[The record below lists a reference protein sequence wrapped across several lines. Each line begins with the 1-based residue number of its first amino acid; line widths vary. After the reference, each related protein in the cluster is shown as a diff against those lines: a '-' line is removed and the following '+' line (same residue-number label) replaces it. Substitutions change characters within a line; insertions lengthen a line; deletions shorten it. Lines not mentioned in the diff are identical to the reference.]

1 MHSRGSIIIKA
12 LFVMIS
18 VIGITCAAPK
28 SLYAIGPNVREIA
41 LEGNIRTSSDSIR
54 PKIKSLVGM
63 PLNME
68 KVNNDIKSL
77 YKLGQ
82 FRDIKVESED
92 VKGGVKLIYS
102 FVEKPLIA
110 EISFKGNRKL
120 KDDDLRSEVVQRT
133 FDVLSDKS
141 VAESLQKIREA
152 YAKKGYYLSEVDY
165 HLERAE
171 GTEDSNLVFDVHEN
185 KRVAVRRIMFM
196 GNKVF
201 SDDEL
206 RENVR
211 TKQKGLLSF
220 LTSSGKYDEEMLRN
234 DALMLTYYY
243 LNHGYLKVKVA
254 PPKVTISEDKR
265 YIFILFQV
273 HEGDQYRIGDVNI
286 SGDILTTEEE
296 LAGLLKTKIGDVYS
310 QRTLDG
316 DLNQLTDRYGDEGYA
331 YANIIPRTVPNDET
345 LTADIDINIK
355 KGHQITVERINISG
369 NTVTRDKVIR
379 RELEIF
385 EDDRFSQSRMKA
397 SKARLEQLGFFEE
410 VNFATPRG
418 SRDDTM
424 VLDIVVKEKSTGS
437 FNIGAG
443 FSSVESFIFNASVQ
457 KDNFFGYG
465 ISGNISTELSKK
477 RQLFMLSMTD
487 PYFLDTKW
495 IAGMSVYRSA
505 YSYTDF
511 RRQSTG
517 GEVNLGHRFFR
528 NYTANLGY
536 QIEQVEVSNF
546 SYAVPQRFKQNT
558 SGLTSALSLSFAR
571 DTRNNRV
578 LATKGMYNI
587 LSNEVS
593 GSKLGGDN
601 DFYRINFRTMF
612 YRPIW
617 KSIIF
622 KQFFKMGYIK
632 SLDDDPVPLYERYF
646 VGGVNSLRGYSP
658 NSVGP
663 TLRIPSSPSGKVED
677 FVYGGDK
684 ILLFVSEIEFPIYD
698 KAGLRAVIFF
708 DAGNTFAEQQNY
720 AINNLKLDYGF
731 GVRWNSPMGP
741 LRFEWGIPINPRPT
755 DDSVVFN
762 FTIGN
767 FF

>member
-1 MHSRGSIIIKA
+1 MRSGDFIIIKKLL
-12 LFVMIS
+12 LFFLFLGVIS
-18 VIGITCAAPK
+18 ANSVVAFAA
-28 SLYAIGPNVREIA
+28 GPTVREIVF
-41 LEGNIRTSSDSIR
+41 EGNVRTSDDAIR
-54 PKIKSLVGM
+54 PKIKSLVGL
-63 PLNME
+63 PLDLGR
-68 KVNNDIKSL
+68 VNEDIKAL

-82 FRDIKVESED
+82 FRDIRVETD
-92 VKGGVKLIYS
+92 KVKGGINLIYS
-102 FVEKPLIA
+102 FVEKPLIG

-120 KDDDLRSEVVQRT
+120 KDEDLRSEVVQRT
-133 FDVLSDKS
+133 FDVLSDKAIAQS
-141 VAESLQKIREA
+141 KQKIREA
-152 YAKKGYYLSEVDY
+152 YAKKGYYLSEVSY
-165 HLERAE
+165 HLERSD
-171 GTEDSNLVFDVHEN
+171 GTDNSNLIFDIYEN
-185 KRVAVRRIMFM
+185 KRVVVRRVMFM
-196 GNKVF
+196 GNEVF
-201 SDDEL
+201 TDDEL
-206 RENVR
+206 RDKTR
-211 TKQKGLLSF
+211 TKQKGFLSF
-220 LTSSGKYDEEMLRN
+220 LTNTGKYDEDMLRA
-234 DALMLTYYY
+234 DALMLTYFY

-265 YIFILFQV
+265 YIFIIFQI
-273 HEGDQYRIGDVNI
+273 HEGEQYRIGDINI
-286 SGDILTTEEE
+286 SGDILTTEDE
-296 LAGLLKTKIGDVYS
+296 LTSFLKTKVGDVYS
-310 QRTLDG
+310 QKTLDA
-316 DLNQLTDRYGDEGYA
+316 DLNMLTDRYGDEGYA
-331 YANIIPRTVPNDET
+331 YANIIPRTIPDDET

-355 KGHQITVERINISG
+355 KGNQITVERITISG
-369 NTVTRDKVIR
+369 NMVTRDKVIR

-385 EDDRFSQSRMKA
+385 EDDRFSQSRLRA
-397 SKARLEQLGFFEE
+397 SKMRLERLGFFEE

-424 VLDIVVKEKSTGS
+424 VIDIVVKEKSTGS

-443 FSSVESFIFNASVQ
+443 FSSVESFIFNASIQ

-465 ISGNISTELSKK
+465 VSGNISTELSKK
-477 RQLFMLSMTD
+477 RQLFMFSLTD
-487 PYFLDTKW
+487 PYFLDTKF
-495 IAGMSVYRSA
+495 IAGMSVYRSG
-505 YSYTDF
+505 YNYTDF
-511 RRQSTG
+511 RRQATG
-517 GEVNLGHRFFR
+517 GEVTLGHRFFR
-528 NYTANLGY
+528 NYAANLGY
-536 QIEQVEVSNF
+536 QVEQVSVSDF

-558 SGLTSALSLSFAR
+558 NGLTSALSLSLSR
-571 DTRNNRV
+571 DTRNNRL

-593 GSKLGGDN
+593 GTKLGGDN

-612 YRPIW
+612 YQPIW
-617 KSIIF
+617 NTIIF
-622 KQFFKMGYIK
+622 KQFFKIGYVK
-632 SLDDDPVPLYERYF
+632 SLNDEPVPLYERYF

-663 TLRIPSSPSGKVED
+663 TMRIPTTPTGQVED

-708 DAGNTFAEQQNY
+708 DAGNAYAEQENY
-720 AINNLKLDYGF
+720 SITDLKLDYGF

>member
-12 LFVMIS
+12 FFVILLI
-18 VIGITCAAPK
+18 VGATCATSGVVSA
-28 SLYAIGPNVREIA
+28 ATATVREITI
-41 LEGNIRTSSDSIR
+41 EGNIRTSSDSIR
-54 PKIKSLVGM
+54 SKIKSLVGM
-63 PLNME
+63 PLNPDT
-68 KVNNDIKSL
+68 VNGDIKAL

-82 FRDIKVESED
+82 FRDIQVETEP
-92 VKGGVKLIYS
+92 VKGGLNLIYS
-102 FVEKPLIA
+102 FIEKPLIA

-133 FDVLSDKS
+133 FDVLSDKA
-141 VAESLQKIREA
+141 VAESMQKIREA

-165 HLERAE
+165 HLERSE

-185 KRVAVRRIMFM
+185 KRVAVRRVMFM
-196 GNKVF
+196 GNKVY

-206 RENVR
+206 RDKIR
-211 TKQKGLLSF
+211 TKQKGFLSF
-220 LTSSGKYDEEMLRN
+220 LTSTGKYDEEMLRN
-234 DALMLTYYY
+234 DAMMLTYFY
-243 LNHGYLKVKVA
+243 LNNGYLKVKVA

-296 LAGLLKTKIGDVYS
+296 LASLLKTKIGDIYS
-310 QRTLDG
+310 QKTIDG
-316 DLNQLTDRYGDEGYA
+316 DLNLLTDRYGDEGYA

-355 KGHQITVERINISG
+355 KGQQITVERINISG

-385 EDDRFSQSRMKA
+385 EDDRFSQSRLKA
-397 SKARLEQLGFFEE
+397 SKMRLERLGYFEE

-424 VLDIVVKEKSTGS
+424 IIDIVVKEKSTGS

-465 ISGNISTELSKK
+465 VSGNISTELSKK
-477 RQLFMLSMTD
+477 RQLFMLSLTD

-495 IAGMSVYRSA
+495 IAGMSVYRSG
-505 YSYTDF
+505 YNYTDF

-517 GEVNLGHRFFR
+517 GEVTLGHRFFK
-528 NYTANLGY
+528 NYAANLGY
-536 QIEQVEVSNF
+536 QIEKVEVSDF

-558 SGLTSALSLSFAR
+558 SGLTSALSLSLSR
-571 DTRNNRV
+571 DTRNNRI
-578 LATKGMYNI
+578 LATKGMYNV
-587 LSNEVS
+587 LSNEIS

-601 DFYRINFRTMF
+601 DFYRVNFRTMF
-612 YRPIW
+612 YQPIW
-617 KSIIF
+617 KTIIF
-622 KQFFKMGYIK
+622 KQFFKMGYVK
-632 SLDDDPVPLYERYF
+632 SLNDNPVPLYERYF

-663 TLRIPSSPSGKVED
+663 TLRIPTSPSGKVED

-684 ILLFVSEIEFPIYD
+684 ILLFVSEIELPIYD
-698 KAGLRAVIFF
+698 KAGLRGVIFF
-708 DAGNTFAEQQNY
+708 DAGNAYAEQENY
-720 AINNLKLDYGF
+720 SLNSLKLDYGF